1 MKKHFYLNAAAILTT
16 VILATSC
23 GNFNPGPVPENIV
36 GDAPGE
42 LEAKICDL
50 MKVAGTDSTKVEF
63 AEITSTF
70 IYRPNDNNAHA
81 HIQIISPDD
90 KNKMEQLD
98 WNDMKERRN
107 SYEKYNLTVSTRL
120 SEDLIDTYEG
130 YKDMLFTYS
139 DIKKYLDNL
148 PAYCEEAIE
157 ASGYKDNAYISNFE
171 INVDGASISVSHK
184 EGNISKTYGISP
196 DGSHIIIPE

>member
-1 MKKHFYLNAAAILTT
+1 MKNKFGKNMLAAS
-16 VILATSC
+16 VLAALASSC
-23 GNFNPGPVPENIV
+23 GSFNPGPVPENIV

-42 LEAKICDL
+42 LKEKLCDL
-50 MKVAGTDSTKVEF
+50 MDVAGTDSTKVEF
-63 AEITSTF
+63 AEITTMF
-70 IYRPNDNNAHA
+70 NYRPGDNTAHA
-81 HIQIISPDD
+81 HIQIISPGD

-98 WNDMKERRN
+98 WDDMKDRRN
-107 SYEKYNLTVSTRL
+107 HYERYGLTVSTQV
-120 SEDLIDTYEG
+120 SQDLVDTYDG
-130 YKDMLFTYS
+130 YKDMLFTYN

-148 PAYCEEAIE
+148 PTYCNEAIE

>member
-1 MKKHFYLNAAAILTT
+1 MLYAQKFEKYYCI
-16 VILATSC
+16 
-23 GNFNPGPVPENIV
+23 
-36 GDAPGE
+36 
-42 LEAKICDL
+42 
-50 MKVAGTDSTKVEF
+50 KVEF
-63 AEITSTF
+63 AEITTMF
-70 IYRPNDNNAHA
+70 NYRPGDNTAHA
-81 HIQIISPDD
+81 HIQIISPGD

-98 WNDMKERRN
+98 WDDMKDRRN
-107 SYEKYNLTVSTRL
+107 HYERYGLTVSTQV
-120 SEDLIDTYEG
+120 SQDLVDTYDG
-130 YKDMLFTYS
+130 YKDMLFTYN

-148 PAYCEEAIE
+148 PTYCNEAIE

>member
-50 MKVAGTDSTKVEF
+50 MKVAGTDST
-63 AEITSTF
+63 
-70 IYRPNDNNAHA
+70 NNAHA

-157 ASGYKDNAYISNFE
+157 ASGYKDNAYISHFE
-171 INVDGASISVSHK
+171 INVDGASISVKHK
-184 EGNISKTYGISP
+184 EGNISKDYKISP
-196 DGSHIIIPE
+196 DGKHIVIPE

>member
-1 MKKHFYLNAAAILTT
+1 
-16 VILATSC
+16 
-23 GNFNPGPVPENIV
+23 
-36 GDAPGE
+36 
-42 LEAKICDL
+42 

-139 DIKKYLDNL
+139 DIKNTLTICPHTARKL
-148 PAYCEEAIE
+148 
-157 ASGYKDNAYISNFE
+157 
-171 INVDGASISVSHK
+171 
-184 EGNISKTYGISP
+184 SKHQVTRTMP
-196 DGSHIIIPE
+196 T